1 MNDSFNLREF
11 LYNNPLLEKKK
22 AKKKKKDEEVDTI
35 EVDTPEMDVPET
47 PEMGISDTPEMDFS
61 NMGDGTDTGD
71 VGEIE
76 KHLIAAHEVA
86 KKLND
91 EKLVDQ
97 IGNTIT
103 YFNRA
108 HIAQTTTPPAPK
120 TISN

>member
-22 AKKKKKDEEVDTI
+22 AKKKKKDEEMDA
-35 EVDTPEMDVPET
+35 PEMEA
-47 PEMGISDTPEMDFS
+47 PEMMAPEMEAPEMNAPEMDFS
-61 NMGDGTDTGD
+61 NLGDGTDTGD
-71 VGEIE
+71 VAEIE
-76 KHLIAAHEVA
+76 KHLIAAHEA
-86 KKLND
+86 SKKLND

>member
-22 AKKKKKDEEVDTI
+22 AKKKKKDEEMDA
-35 EVDTPEMDVPET
+35 PEMEA
-47 PEMGISDTPEMDFS
+47 PEMMAPEMEAPEMSAPEMDFS
-61 NMGDGTDTGD
+61 NLGDGTDTGD
-71 VGEIE
+71 VAEIE
-76 KHLIAAHEVA
+76 KHLIAAHEA
-86 KKLND
+86 SKKLND

>member
-22 AKKKKKDEEVDTI
+22 AKKKKKDEEMDA
-35 EVDTPEMDVPET
+35 PEMEA
-47 PEMGISDTPEMDFS
+47 PEMMAPEMEAPEMSTPEMDFS
-61 NMGDGTDTGD
+61 NLGDGTDTGD
-71 VGEIE
+71 VAEIE
-76 KHLIAAHEVA
+76 KHLIAAHEA
-86 KKLND
+86 SKKLND

>member
-22 AKKKKKDEEVDTI
+22 SKKAKEEET
-35 EVDTPEMDVPET
+35 EAPET
-47 PEMGISDTPEMDFS
+47 EAPEMGAPETDAPEMDFS
-61 NMGDGTDTGD
+61 NLGDDVGGGD
-71 VGEIE
+71 IGEIE
-76 KHLIAAHEVA
+76 KNLIAAHEA
-86 KKLND
+86 SKKLGD

-120 TISN
+120 TVSN

>member
-22 AKKKKKDEEVDTI
+22 AKKKKKDEEMDA
-35 EVDTPEMDVPET
+35 PEMET
-47 PEMGISDTPEMDFS
+47 PEMGAPEIEAPEMSAPEMDFS
-61 NMGDGTDTGD
+61 NLGDGTDTGD
-71 VGEIE
+71 VAEIE

>member
-22 AKKKKKDEEVDTI
+22 AKKKKKDEEM
-35 EVDTPEMDVPET
+35 EAPEMET
-47 PEMGISDTPEMDFS
+47 PEMSAPEMEAPEMSAPEMDFS
-61 NMGDGTDTGD
+61 NLGDGTDTGD
-71 VGEIE
+71 VAEIE
-76 KHLIAAHEVA
+76 KHLIAAHEA
-86 KKLND
+86 SKKLND

>member
-22 AKKKKKDEEVDTI
+22 AKKKKKDEEM
-35 EVDTPEMDVPET
+35 EAPEMEA
-47 PEMGISDTPEMDFS
+47 PEMSAPEMEAPEMSAPEMDFS
-61 NMGDGTDTGD
+61 NLGDGTDTGD
-71 VGEIE
+71 VAEIE

>member
-22 AKKKKKDEEVDTI
+22 AKKKKKDEEMDAP
-35 EVDTPEMDVPET
+35 EMEAPEMDAPEA
-47 PEMGISDTPEMDFS
+47 PEMTAPETPEMDFS
-61 NMGDGTDTGD
+61 NLGDGTDTGD
-71 VGEIE
+71 VAEIE
-76 KHLIAAHEVA
+76 KHLIAAHEA
-86 KKLND
+86 SKKLND

>member
-22 AKKKKKDEEVDTI
+22 SKKVKKEEEMDAPEMSTP
-35 EVDTPEMDVPET
+35 EMDTPEMDVPEA
-47 PEMGISDTPEMDFS
+47 PEMDFS
-61 NMGDGTDTGD
+61 NLGDGTDTGD
-71 VGEIE
+71 VAEIE
-76 KHLIAAHEVA
+76 KHLIAAHEA
-86 KKLND
+86 SKKLND